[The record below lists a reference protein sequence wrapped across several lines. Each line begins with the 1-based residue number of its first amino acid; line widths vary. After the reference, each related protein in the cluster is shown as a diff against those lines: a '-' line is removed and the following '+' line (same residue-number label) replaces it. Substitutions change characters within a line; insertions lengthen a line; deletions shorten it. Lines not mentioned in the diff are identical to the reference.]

1 MNIDE
6 HSKLYDHCYA
16 WQLAKKEVAI
26 YSEMIVRAVADKL
39 VEVKE
44 ISGQDLRP
52 TICIN
57 QFGDL
62 AYSWTPFR
70 DAYPTVSSKMGYT
83 YRIDRD
89 FGRMH
94 VYEPLEHWQ
103 QLAKF
108 MADFAHAKDNI
119 NEVLY
124 KYLNLGNPDA
134 DI

>member
-1 MNIDE
+1 MDADE
-6 HSKLYDHCYA
+6 RSKLCDHLYD
-16 WQLAKKEVAI
+16 WKNTKKEIAT
-26 YSEMIVRAVADKL
+26 YSEMITRAAADELAKT
-39 VEVKE
+39 KE
-44 ISGQDLRP
+44 ISGQDFRL

-70 DAYPTVSSKMGYT
+70 DVYPTVSSKLGYT

-89 FGRMH
+89 LGRMH
-94 VYEPLEHWQ
+94 VHEPLEHWQ

-124 KYLNLGNPDA
+124 KYLKLGNPDA